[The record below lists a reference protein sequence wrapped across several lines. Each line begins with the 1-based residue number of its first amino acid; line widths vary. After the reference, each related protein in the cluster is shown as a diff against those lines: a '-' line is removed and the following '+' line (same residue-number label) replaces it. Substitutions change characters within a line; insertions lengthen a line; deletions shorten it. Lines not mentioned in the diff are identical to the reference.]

1 MKKIVNKSTAL
12 RRNEDPRKVC
22 EVGVPKFSNLPKQD
36 ASVLFSALVSI
47 VNEHFKVTSK
57 KG

>member
-1 MKKIVNKSTAL
+1 MNKSTAL